1 MHSPNHKTLRNVRPD
16 AFPSPEGEGKIRVNI
31 RVTISSQPSHYLCVA
46 AAGTTYSG
54 NLLGGAPCTIV

>member
-1 MHSPNHKTLRNVRPD
+1 M
-16 AFPSPEGEGKIRVNI
+16 RVNM

-46 AAGTTYSG
+46 AAGTTYPG